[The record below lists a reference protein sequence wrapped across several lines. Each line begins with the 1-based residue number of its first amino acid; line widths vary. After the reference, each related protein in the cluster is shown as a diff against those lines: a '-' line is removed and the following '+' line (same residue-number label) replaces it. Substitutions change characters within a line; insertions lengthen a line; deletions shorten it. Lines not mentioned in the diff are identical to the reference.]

1 MLKILWNCKKSKMWW
16 ILGGPGSVIYKVFNK
31 RDIGTWADKSKG
43 VVTPA
48 TNIKMG
54 IASNTVPEN

>member
-1 MLKILWNCKKSKMWW
+1 MWW